1 MTEPALRQSQAEV
14 LRYRSGW
21 MGISA
26 VPGSGKTWT
35 LSQLA
40 AKLLLTVELEPEQE
54 ILVVTFANSAVD
66 NFTNQ
71 IGALVRRF
79 GLLEGYGYRVRT
91 LHGLAGDIIRERPEL
106 AGLGNDFRILDEENA
121 NEILEELSFEQ
132 LRNREEF
139 FRQLMKSDLA
149 DKKASEML
157 RDAKKRHACPAQ
169 GSR

>member
-1 MTEPALRQSQAEV
+1 MTEPSLRQSQAEV

-40 AKLLLTVELEPEQE
+40 AKLLLTVDLQPDQE

-66 NFTNQ
+66 NFTSR
-71 IGALVRRF
+71 IGSLVREY
-79 GLLEGYGYRVRT
+79 GLLEGFGYRVRT

-106 AGLGNDFRILDEENA
+106 AGLGNDFRILDDEDA
-121 NEILEELSFEQ
+121 NSILEELSFEE
-132 LRNREEF
+132 LKTREDYF
-139 FRQLMKSDLA
+139 LSLLSA
-149 DKKASEML
+149 DTSAKKAN
-157 RDAKKRHACPAQ
+157 
-169 GSR
+169 